1 MNKKVIYIGG
11 GLLVLGLLSFFVVRA
26 INKGNKS
33 NPTPTPS
40 NDDETPKERKNSI
53 KKQAQIII
61 GTIENLGLGDEGKKK
76 AEEIDKNK
84 NTPSV
89 VVTQQGNQV
98 IVDTKPTTTTTT
110 TTTPTPPT
118 QIKVVTTKS
127 GTRLRDSASTTANIL
142 KTYEAG
148 VTLQVINDTKKSDG
162 TWYKV
167 AKGPSVV
174 GWVRSDVVSAI
185 SMMNG

>member
-1 MNKKVIYIGG
+1 MT
-11 GLLVLGLLSFFVVRA
+11 LD
-26 INKGNKS
+26 INKIQ
-33 NPTPTPS
+33 TL
-40 NDDETPKERKNSI
+40 
-53 KKQAQIII
+53 QCQM
-61 GTIENLGLGDEGKKK
+61 L
-76 AEEIDKNK
+76 
-84 NTPSV
+84 
-89 VVTQQGNQV
+89 QQV
-98 IVDTKPTTTTTT
+98 IT
-110 TTTPTPPT
+110 TPPT
-118 QIKVVTTKS
+118 QIQVVTTKS

-148 VTLQVINDTKKSDG
+148 VTLKVIDDTKKSDG